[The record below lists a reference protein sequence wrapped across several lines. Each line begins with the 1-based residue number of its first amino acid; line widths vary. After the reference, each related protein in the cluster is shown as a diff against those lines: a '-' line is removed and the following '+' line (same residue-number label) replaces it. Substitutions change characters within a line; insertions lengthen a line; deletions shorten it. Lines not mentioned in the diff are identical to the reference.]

1 MVPTC
6 IRKDAGQDPISI
18 LPPATAEPPS
28 CQPQDRG
35 MHREG
40 ASPSADASAS
50 SPRPSPALRAW
61 CRGPGTGCFRTDV
74 SAEQTQL
81 SAKASW

>member
-40 ASPSADASAS
+40 A
-50 SPRPSPALRAW
+50 LTK
-61 CRGPGTGCFRTDV
+61 C
-74 SAEQTQL
+74 
-81 SAKASW
+81 